1 MAEQE
6 DEETQVGD
14 FLASQAEPPPLP
26 PDIYNLR
33 RDSNAIKVRL
43 LALVNDPEYWRV
55 FSTFVYGQC
64 SKEIFDEC
72 MERLLRTPEMRIL
85 HNELIRAVLYNA
97 HFAMVPPEG
106 VPTPPPPP
114 PTIKPTPPPRTV
126 TFTTYSAADL
136 RHIPSLAELTR
147 RVSALSDAKKMLIA
161 SSIRKSSD
169 TRSGCS
175 RAAWRWSVRRR
186 AGARASPRP
195 CSSTPSLP
203 CGSQGWRCPRTPS
216 RSATTASPCKRSS
229 AISLVYVNEFEKKPI
244 KA

>member
-14 FLASQAEPPPLP
+14 FLPSQAEPPPLP
-26 PDIYNLR
+26 PDIYTLR

-147 RVSALSDAKKMLIA
+147 RVSALSDAKKMLIDEGA
-161 SSIRKSSD
+161 TELIHSEVQRYAIRLLQSSLALVGAEEGR
-169 TRSGCS
+169 
-175 RAAWRWSVRRR
+175 
-186 AGARASPRP
+186 GARITATLLQHAVASMRESGLAVPAYAVTKCYYGFP
-195 CSSTPSLP
+195 L
-203 CGSQGWRCPRTPS
+203 
-216 RSATTASPCKRSS
+216 
-229 AISLVYVNEFEKKPI
+229 
-244 KA
+244 